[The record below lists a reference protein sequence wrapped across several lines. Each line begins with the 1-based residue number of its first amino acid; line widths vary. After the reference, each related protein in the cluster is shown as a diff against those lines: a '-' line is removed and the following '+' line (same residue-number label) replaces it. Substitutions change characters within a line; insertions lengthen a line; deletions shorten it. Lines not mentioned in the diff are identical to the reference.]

1 MKPLALQICAAAFA
15 ALLAAAAPARGAGTA
30 TNRWVRAAG
39 KDARASVAENW
50 SLGHAPKRNEVALFT
65 ARHPTA
71 AVWDAAA
78 PREIGGLVLDEGY
91 LFGTQG
97 EGFERIN
104 LACPCEVLHEALLRF
119 EAAAT
124 SIR

>member
-1 MKPLALQICAAAFA
+1 MKRLLPGI
-15 ALLAAAAPARGAGTA
+15 LLAGALASVPCARGAGMA

-91 LFGTQG
+91 LSVVT
-97 EGFERIN
+97 FETT
-104 LACPCEVLHEALLRF
+104 AGKSPY
-119 EAAAT
+119 
-124 SIR
+124 SM